1 MILYILLGLLAVV
14 IIQLGM
20 AISTLSKIQMLSRDI
35 LLSRPS
41 EFERE
46 DLRKVLKELEKQSL
60 HLGSIMGSVADLNSP
75 LAQYKNQREF
85 DDYIRNVDLDDILK

>member
-75 LAQYKNQREF
+75 LQQFKNKREF